1 MEFQPSIAAGG
12 QIRMKKYFEQL
23 RPMER
28 RLAVGVIVALI
39 LVANYVFIWPYFGE
53 WGNLDNQIQQDRQT
67 LKTYQDT
74 IDQTGKYQ
82 LLLKKFENQGEFV
95 AQEDQSI
102 NFMSTIQSESITTG
116 VNIESASRSITH
128 TNDAFYVEQIEN
140 VAVSATDAQLVN
152 FLYQLGNDPAMI
164 RVRDLELQP
173 DSARQHLN
181 ASLQLVA
188 SYQKT
193 PGKNLKNATASAQ

>member
-1 MEFQPSIAAGG
+1 
-12 QIRMKKYFEQL
+12 MKKYFEQL

-28 RLAVGVIVALI
+28 RLAVGVIVVLL

-53 WGNLDNQIQQDRQT
+53 WGNLDRQIQQAHQT
-67 LKTYQDT
+67 LKAYQDT
-74 IDQTGKYQ
+74 IAQAPLYEQK
-82 LLLKKFENQGEFV
+82 LKTFENESEFV
-95 AQEDQSI
+95 APEDTAVNFMRTIQTRSI
-102 NFMSTIQSESITTG
+102 NTG
-116 VNIESASRSITH
+116 VSILNAPPSIMH
-128 TNDAFYVEQIEN
+128 TNDAFYVERVETIS
-140 VAVSATDAQLVN
+140 VTATDEQLVN

-173 DSARQHLN
+173 DGARQRLN
-181 ASLQLVA
+181 ASIQLVA